1 MNPSPNAD
9 RHELRAQA
17 LALLCEADVERKV
30 TLTREL
36 HAQWLAQKIDVDP
49 SSSLSPQA
57 PLPGR
62 PPRPL
67 LVPPR
72 EVGKRAMNT
81 VEGRAA
87 LIHAL
92 AHIEFNAI
100 NLALD
105 AVWRFDNMPREFYR
119 DWLQVAAEE
128 ALHFSLLDAHLRT
141 LGSAYGNFNAHN
153 SLWEMAE
160 STAGDIT
167 ARMALVPRTLEA
179 RGLDATPAVRAKL
192 AQVGDNEAAAI
203 LDIILRDEVGHVAIG
218 NRWYRWLCE
227 RESKDPVKLY
237 AELAQRHKAPQP
249 RGPFNLDARRAAGF
263 SDEEIA
269 VLEAAGLV
277 SEAL

>member
-1 MNPSPNAD
+1 MNSPLHSGVD
-9 RHELRAQA
+9 ELRSRA
-17 LALLCEADVERKV
+17 LVLLCESDVALKV
-30 TLTREL
+30 EQTREL
-36 HAQWLAQKIDVDP
+36 HAQWLAQGIQLDT
-49 SSSLSPQA
+49 SMALEPQA
-57 PLPGR
+57 ALPGR
-62 PPRPL
+62 PARPR

-72 EVGKRAMNT
+72 EVGKRAMHT

-105 AVWRFDNMPREFYR
+105 AVWRFSDMPREFYG

-128 ALHFSLLDAHLRT
+128 ALHFSLLDAHLKT
-141 LGSAYGNFNAHN
+141 LGYAYGDFNAHN
-153 SLWEMAE
+153 SLWEMAQK
-160 STAGDIT
+160 TAGDMT

-192 AQVGDNEAAAI
+192 AQVGDHAAAAI

-218 NRWYRWLCE
+218 NRWYHWLCA
-227 RESKDPVKLY
+227 RDGKDSVALY
-237 AELAQRHKAPQP
+237 ADLSVRFRAPQL

-263 SDEEIA
+263 SEEEIA
-269 VLEAAGLV
+269 VLEAAGLD
-277 SEAL
+277 

>member
-1 MNPSPNAD
+1 MPPSLKDSPY
-9 RHELRAQA
+9 ELREQA
-17 LALLCEADVERKV
+17 LALLCETDVERKV
-30 TLTREL
+30 AQTREL
-36 HAQWLAQKIDVDP
+36 RAQWLEQRIDVNV
-49 SSSLSPQA
+49 SSSLHSHA
-57 PLPGR
+57 MLPGR
-62 PPRPL
+62 PARPP

-105 AVWRFDNMPREFYR
+105 AVWRFAGMPREFYG

-128 ALHFSLLDAHLRT
+128 ALHFSLLNTHLHK
-141 LGSAYGNFNAHN
+141 LGFAYGDFNAHN
-153 SLWEMAE
+153 SLWEMVQK
-160 STAGDIT
+160 TAGDIT

-192 AQVGDNEAAAI
+192 AQVGDHEAAAI

-218 NRWYRWLCE
+218 NRWYHWLCE
-227 RESKDPVKLY
+227 RDGKDPVALY
-237 AELAQRHKAPQP
+237 AELSVRHKAPQL

-263 SDEEIA
+263 SEEEIA
-269 VLEAAGLV
+269 VLEAGSL
-277 SEAL
+277 